1 MDIKTKNE
9 LKKLCLEL
17 SNFILEENY
26 EIEPYKEKKI
36 YGASCL
42 YRFIEN
48 NDIECYREFL
58 MIYKEFDLKD
68 INKMFECFMLL
79 NKLKQDNLD
88 LPKRKKIKK
97 LKERK

>member
-1 MDIKTKNE
+1 MDIRTKNE

-48 NDIECYREFL
+48 NDIPFN
-58 MIYKEFDLKD
+58 I
-68 INKMFECFMLL
+68 I
-79 NKLKQDNLD
+79 
-88 LPKRKKIKK
+88 
-97 LKERK
+97 